1 MDAETRAL
9 AVEKANNLV
18 LNVGYPDAYENR
30 SIIED
35 LYFEV
40 VKLNKF
46 YDEYQRLWHN
56 VSCHKNWA
64 STICNVIFQ
73 YNLSDSHLIN
83 KENVVKAS
91 YRYAASLLN
100 EENDRERWAYA
111 ENTCTLSVLQAKFFT
126 SCFLWSDIIFSG
138 G

>member
-46 YDEYQRLWHN
+46 YDEYQRL
-56 VSCHKNWA
+56 
-64 STICNVIFQ
+64 
-73 YNLSDSHLIN
+73 
-83 KENVVKAS
+83 
-91 YRYAASLLN
+91 
-100 EENDRERWAYA
+100 
-111 ENTCTLSVLQAKFFT
+111 
-126 SCFLWSDIIFSG
+126 
-138 G
+138 